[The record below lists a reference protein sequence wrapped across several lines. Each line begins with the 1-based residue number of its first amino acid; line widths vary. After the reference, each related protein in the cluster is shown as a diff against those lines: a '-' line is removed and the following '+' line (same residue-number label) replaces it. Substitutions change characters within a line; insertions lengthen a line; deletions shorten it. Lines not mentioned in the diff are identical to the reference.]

1 MREAAHAAALVADE
15 GRREV
20 EVEVEVEVD
29 LARPD
34 REERQERERCCSAV
48 RAGEPSLCYWQ

>member
-15 GRREV
+15 ERR
-20 EVEVEVEVD
+20 EVEVD